1 MPSSS
6 GPDFEGAYKRA
17 LVENHRKF
25 DPRSSMDR
33 IRSFAERAGVPP
45 PKIALKAK
53 MDPVFRWAI
62 VKDPKR
68 QNVYEKEAA
77 RWLEALPSVT
87 AFQTY
92 RAAKQAARRGAAAAA
107 AVQGLTGLGSP
118 VLARNVDFSWRTG
131 SYRVYA
137 AHTYTHDSGGTQGRQ
152 YDALYS
158 FIGEANKST
167 DPDLVF
173 IAIAD
178 GPFYG
183 KKGGRSNQTK
193 IDALRAHANCR
204 TAFAGR
210 SADVPDILSGL
221 P

>member
-17 LVENHRKF
+17 LAENHRMF
-25 DPRSSMDR
+25 DPHSSMKR
-33 IRSFAERAGVPP
+33 IRSFAERAGVPASA
-45 PKIALKAK
+45 IALRAEE
-53 MDPVFRWAI
+53 DPIFRWAI

-77 RWLEALPSVT
+77 RWLKALPSVT
-87 AFQTY
+87 AFQTH
-92 RAAKQAARRGAAAAA
+92 RAA
-107 AVQGLTGLGSP
+107 AVSGLTGPGSD
-118 VLARNVDFSWRTG
+118 VLARNVDFSWCTC

-137 AHTYTHDSGGTQGRQ
+137 AHTYTHDSGGMQGRQ
-152 YDALYS
+152 YDALHS

-167 DPDLVF
+167 HPGRIF

-183 KKGGRSNQTK
+183 TKGERSNQTK
-193 IDALRAHANCR
+193 IDDLQEHANRR

-210 SADVPDILSGL
+210 SADVPAILSGL

>member
-17 LVENHRKF
+17 LEENHRMF

-33 IRSFAERAGVPP
+33 IRSFAERAGVPASA
-45 PKIALKAK
+45 IAIKAEK
-53 MDPVFRWAI
+53 DPIFRWAI

-77 RWLEALPSVT
+77 RWLKALPSVT
-87 AFQTY
+87 AFQTH
-92 RAAKQAARRGAAAAA
+92 RAAAAA
-107 AVQGLTGLGSP
+107 PGLTGPDSD
-118 VLARNVDFSWRTG
+118 VLARNVDFSWRTDI
-131 SYRVYA
+131 YRVYA
-137 AHTYTHDSGGTQGRQ
+137 AHTYTHDSGGMQGRQ
-152 YDALYS
+152 YEALRS

-167 DPDLVF
+167 DPSRIF

-178 GPFYG
+178 GPFYDT
-183 KKGGRSNQTK
+183 KGGSSNQTK
-193 IDALRAHANCR
+193 IDALRALANRR
-204 TAFAGR
+204 TVFAGR

>member
-17 LVENHRKF
+17 LAENHRKF
-25 DPRSSMDR
+25 DPRSSMKR
-33 IRSFAERAGVPP
+33 IRSFAERAGVPVTDIVLRAE
-45 PKIALKAK
+45 K
-53 MDPVFRWAI
+53 DPIFRWAI

-77 RWLEALPSVT
+77 RWLKALPSVT
-87 AFQTY
+87 AFQSH
-92 RAAKQAARRGAAAAA
+92 RAAAAA
-107 AVQGLTGLGSP
+107 APGPAGLGSDI
-118 VLARNVDFSWRTG
+118 LARNVDFSWRTG

-137 AHTYTHDSGGTQGRQ
+137 AHTYTHDSGGMQGRQ
-152 YDALYS
+152 YDALHS

-167 DPDLVF
+167 DPDRIF

-183 KKGGRSNQTK
+183 TKGGRGNPTR
-193 IDALRAHANCR
+193 IDALRASANGR
-204 TAFAGR
+204 TVFAGR

>member
-17 LVENHRKF
+17 LAENHRKF
-25 DPRSSMDR
+25 DPRSSVER
-33 IRSFAERAGVPP
+33 IRSFAERAGVPASA
-45 PKIALKAK
+45 IALKAET
-53 MDPVFRWAI
+53 DPIFRWAI

-77 RWLEALPSVT
+77 RWLKALPSVT
-87 AFQTY
+87 TFQTH
-92 RAAKQAARRGAAAAA
+92 RAAKQAPSRAAAAA
-107 AVQGLTGLGSP
+107 AVPGLTGPGSK

-167 DPDLVF
+167 YSGRIF

-183 KKGGRSNQTK
+183 TKGGRSNQTK
-193 IDALRAHANCR
+193 IDALRAHANRR

-210 SADVPDILSGL
+210 SADVPAILSGL